1 MSPERIIFIRHAEEH
16 DTPGIMLDGEVDAQ
30 SLTER
35 GWQRAGAL
43 VGFFCPK
50 EASPLTPDAIFASS
64 IAPGSESKRP
74 QQTVAPLLSFMQAR
88 GLIACTD
95 THAKPDTDALMSDV
109 MVRSGTVLIAWEHS
123 RITDCIAAL
132 PSPPRAPGTWP
143 SDRYDFAWVLD
154 RKDTG
159 WTFTQ
164 VLQCLLA
171 GDSTEV

>member
-16 DTPGIMLDGEVDAQ
+16 DTPGVTLDGEADAE

-50 EASPLTPDAIFASS
+50 EASPLKPDTIFASS

-88 GLIACTD
+88 GAIAYTD
-95 THAKPDTDALMSDV
+95 THAKPDTDALMADV
-109 MVRSGTVLIAWEHS
+109 MTRGGTVLIAWEHS
-123 RITDCIAAL
+123 QIANCVAAL
-132 PSPPRAPGTWP
+132 PNPPHVPEAWP
-143 SDRYDFAWVLD
+143 DDRYDLAWVLD
-154 RKDTG
+154 RTDTG

-164 VLQCLLA
+164 VLQCLLP
-171 GDSTEV
+171 GDNSGT